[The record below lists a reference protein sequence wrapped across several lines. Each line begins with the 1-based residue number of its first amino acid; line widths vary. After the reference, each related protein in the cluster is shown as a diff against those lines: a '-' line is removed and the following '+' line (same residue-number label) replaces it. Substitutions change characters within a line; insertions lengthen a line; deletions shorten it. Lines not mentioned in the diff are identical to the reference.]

1 MAGLASRRRRTMA
14 NHQVRGRY
22 DDESIAV
29 GTPFAWRVSLESP
42 PERVFELLDT
52 DAGREQFWGLRS
64 RTVPGGFELEFAD
77 GVGGRVEVL
86 ERRPPT
92 RLAIRYFGSEAEFE
106 LTRREDGGCLF
117 EVSCRCDDPTAWL
130 QFYPGWVSWLLTLKA
145 AADFDVDLRNGA
157 PRRAWEQR
165 YVDP

>member
-1 MAGLASRRRRTMA
+1 MRDETAVTVGSPFVWRLSLA
-14 NHQVRGRY
+14 
-22 DDESIAV
+22 
-29 GTPFAWRVSLESP
+29 SP

-52 DAGREQFWGLRS
+52 DAGRESFWALRS
-64 RTVPGGFELEFAD
+64 HPVPGGFELEFP
-77 GVGGRVEVL
+77 GGLQGHVEV
-86 ERRPPT
+86 RNRVVPT
-92 RLAIRYFGSEAEFE
+92 HMAIRYFGSEAEFE

-117 EVSCRCDDPTAWL
+117 KVTCTVEDPADWL

-157 PRRAWEQR
+157 DGRAWQQR